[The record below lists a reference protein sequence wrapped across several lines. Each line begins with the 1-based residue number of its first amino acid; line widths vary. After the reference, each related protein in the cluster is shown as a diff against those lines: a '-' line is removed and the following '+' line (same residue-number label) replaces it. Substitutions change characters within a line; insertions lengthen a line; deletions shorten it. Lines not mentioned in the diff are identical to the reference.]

1 MNENTKISVSK
12 EIESMAKYLIDQKIN
27 KNKNQKKVNNIQTP
41 KDSLSVLLY
50 ELNDNDNENKKNI
63 NSVKPPKIK

>member
-27 KNKNQKKVNNIQTP
+27 KNKNQKKINNIQTP
-41 KDSLSVLLY
+41 KILY
-50 ELNDNDNENKKNI
+50 QLNI
-63 NSVKPPKIK
+63 V